1 MSVQSRIMH
10 LGEALSFCGHA
21 TMSLEGHDMKH
32 ICFDICSQITVIFI
46 ARQYSYSSIVT
57 DLQYSKAVFSGKRL
71 VKVMDSK
78 VFRKKFSSLERTV
91 TEVGCSTAT
100 ESQNALG

>member
-1 MSVQSRIMH
+1 MASQTGVMH
-10 LGEALSFCGHA
+10 LGEALSFCGYV

-32 ICFDICSQITVIFI
+32 IYFDIYSQTTVIFI
-46 ARQYSYSSIVT
+46 ARQYGYSFIVI

-78 VFRKKFSSLERTV
+78 VFRKNFSKLE
-91 TEVGCSTAT
+91 
-100 ESQNALG
+100 